1 MKFPK
6 PAIQKKWL
14 IIISG
19 LMWST
24 VGIFLNSLA
33 WKWFPNLDLINPII
47 AYIIG
52 GTGGATIAYFGF
64 SKVAQ
69 KNIDR
74 ISELPDNSEAKLQE
88 FYFVH
93 PFYEMDMPIQTPL
106 TLGELKQRLEFFA
119 NKRDRLHRHF
129 LMTFLPDSH
138 LEYQLQE
145 GISQ

>member
-1 MKFPK
+1 MKK
-6 PAIQKKWL
+6 
-14 IIISG
+14 IS
-19 LMWST
+19 
-24 VGIFLNSLA
+24 FYQD
-33 WKWFPNLDLINPII
+33 DLFM
-47 AYIIG
+47 
-52 GTGGATIAYFGF
+52 GARYEFERSEFGEDTF
-64 SKVAQ
+64 SKLSNQLEGV
-69 KNIDR
+69 

-106 TLGELKQRLEFFA
+106 TLGELKQRLEFFV